1 MLKWSEKLKWLLP
14 KHTGKGETL
23 GRHQTDSG
31 AVGCTRFSVF
41 SAVSPQG
48 DGARGC
54 RDAKSHAGLHGAA
67 WMLGPILML
76 VSLAT
81 SLIHLSRNHDR
92 QTTRFWDLI
101 SSDLLSAVQ
110 RCRRA
115 PSFALPREC
124 SHLSCRHFQTVCCVP
139 GLLRECCS
147 SFFWPF
153 ILEWMIFVFCFLLYL
168 LESST
173 FCFFWWL
180 S

>member
-92 QTTRFWDLI
+92 QTTRCLGPDFLWPALRGAEM
-101 SSDLLSAVQ
+101 ST
-110 RCRRA
+110 RA
-115 PSFALPREC
+115 FIRSPSWM
-124 SHLSCRHFQTVCCVP
+124 Q
-139 GLLRECCS
+139 
-147 SFFWPF
+147 PF
-153 ILEWMIFVFCFLLYL
+153 ILPAFSDCLLCARTAQGVLLLIFLAFYSWMNDFCLPFSPILIG
-168 LESST
+168 E
-173 FCFFWWL
+173 
-180 S
+180 